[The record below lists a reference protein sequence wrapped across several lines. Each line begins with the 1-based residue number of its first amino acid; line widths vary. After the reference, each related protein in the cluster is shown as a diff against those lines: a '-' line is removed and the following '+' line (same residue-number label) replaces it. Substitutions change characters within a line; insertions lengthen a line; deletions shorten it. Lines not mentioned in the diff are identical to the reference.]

1 MSTYLKIFSITL
13 FILLV
18 GCDQNKS
25 GTSQSKQTS
34 QTTTTLKI
42 TKKTINENIEQ
53 TGVITPLT
61 HALVVTPVSGF
72 ITKQNFPYGSN
83 VKKDDKIFIVSD
95 SDLSSDVFSKIADY
109 HNAKWDYES
118 SHNKYLDY
126 KLQFK
131 SGLVAQEDVKT
142 KEIDFYRSEMNLL
155 QTEFELKKIA
165 KKIDKPFDQLKS
177 TNIEKIKAIFL
188 NKDLKDSVIISAPS
202 HGTLIPLITDP
213 TKDNVTAKV
222 GSKVEG
228 GQAFA
233 ALANLNQGEIKIE
246 LSENQV
252 QMLKNGMSVNIK
264 SLTQPDLKL
273 SGTISAIK
281 YFEFNEKSDNMT
293 RYPIIIH
300 VNSEDNI
307 TPGTRC
313 EIVIPMKSR
322 TAITIPINAVND
334 PYQNPY
340 VIMANGT
347 KRNVNLGKTD
357 INNVEIKSGLA
368 PNEVILVPQQ
378 S

>member
-1 MSTYLKIFSITL
+1 MSTYLKIFSITIL
-13 FILLV
+13 ILLT
-18 GCDQNKS
+18 GCDQ
-25 GTSQSKQTS
+25 KQTVS
-34 QTTTTLKI
+34 N
-42 TKKTINENIEQ
+42 TKSNSNTKTKFVVPSKTINEDIEQ

-61 HALVVTPVSGF
+61 HALIVSPVSGF
-72 ITKQNFPYGSN
+72 ITQQNAPYGSD

-95 SDLSSDVFSKIADY
+95 ADLSTEVFNKIVDY

-118 SHNKYLDY
+118 SKNKYSDY

-131 SGLVAQEDVKT
+131 SGLVAEEDVKLQ
-142 KEIDFYRSEMNLL
+142 EIEYYRADMKLIQS
-155 QTEFELKKIA
+155 EFELKKIA

-177 TNIEKIKAIFL
+177 TDIEKIKAIFL
-188 NKDLKDSVIISAPS
+188 NKSLKDSITITAPN
-202 HGTLIPLITDP
+202 HGTLIPLLSDP
-213 TKDNVTAKV
+213 TKETTAANV

-252 QMLKNGMSVNIK
+252 LMLKNGMSVNIK
-264 SLTQPDLKL
+264 SLSQPDLKL
-273 SGTISAIK
+273 TGEISAIK
-281 YFEFNEKSDNMT
+281 YFEFNQKSDNMT

-300 VNSEDNI
+300 VKSESNI

-313 EIVIPMKSR
+313 KIIIPMKSR
-322 TAITIPINAVND
+322 TAIVIPISAIMD

-340 VIMANGT
+340 VMMSNGT
-347 KRNVNLGKTD
+347 KRNVVLGKTD
-357 INNVEIKSGLA
+357 QNNVEITSGLS
-368 PNEVILVPQQ
+368 PKEIILVPKQ